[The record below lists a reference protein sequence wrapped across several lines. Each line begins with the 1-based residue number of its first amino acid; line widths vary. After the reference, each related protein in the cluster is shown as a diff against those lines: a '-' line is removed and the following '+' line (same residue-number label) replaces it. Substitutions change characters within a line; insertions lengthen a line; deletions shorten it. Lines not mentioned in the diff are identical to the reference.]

1 MTQLYYRLFY
11 YLELEGLLDPLNHK
25 HLFALHY
32 VYKPRIQRSLDR
44 FKDGWNNHNI
54 RTEHN
59 RTPYQL
65 FVHGALMLQRSGLV
79 ALDFFESVSDNY
91 GIDEAGFAT
100 DDTSSGTAESDIS
113 RIEFELSTQHHS
125 QLTASIDPLQ
135 NSNNF
140 GTDLYQQTLQYIN
153 SVT

>member
-1 MTQLYYRLFY
+1 
-11 YLELEGLLDPLNHK
+11 
-25 HLFALHY
+25 
-32 VYKPRIQRSLDR
+32 
-44 FKDGWNNHNI
+44 
-54 RTEHN
+54 
-59 RTPYQL
+59 
-65 FVHGALMLQRSGLV
+65 MLQRSGLV

-100 DDTSSGTAESDIS
+100 DDTSNGTAESDIS

-135 NSNNF
+135 NSSNF
-140 GTDLYQQTLQYIN
+140 GIDLYQHTLQYIN